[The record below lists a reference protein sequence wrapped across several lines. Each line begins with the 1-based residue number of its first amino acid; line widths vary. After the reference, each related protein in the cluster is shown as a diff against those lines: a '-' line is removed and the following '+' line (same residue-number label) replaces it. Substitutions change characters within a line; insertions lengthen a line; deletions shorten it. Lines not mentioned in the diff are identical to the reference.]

1 MTEMLD
7 APVREVCIQFTGS
20 MRSIEAQHCCYLP
33 AGRSPGGIFIFDV
46 DQELSHLLTR
56 LSYIRHH
63 TFLRRM
69 DNSPMSMG
77 DRLRHAREAAGY
89 KTATAAVEHFNW
101 PNSTYRAHENGQ
113 NNFSPAV
120 AKIYANA
127 YGVSAAWL
135 LLDDANKIQARSTR
149 ATKHKHDC
157 AESIQSAALLLKS
170 DPNNLALIDII
181 DACAASLRAKAGRH

>member
-1 MTEMLD
+1 MHPRKMTEMLD

-69 DNSPMSMG
+69 DNSPMSIG
-77 DRLRHAREAAGY
+77 DRLRHAREAVGY

-113 NNFSPAV
+113 NNFRLLSPRYTQTLMAL
-120 AKIYANA
+120 APR
-127 YGVSAAWL
+127 GCCWTTL
-135 LLDDANKIQARSTR
+135 TRSKPAQQGRQNTSTI
-149 ATKHKHDC
+149 A
-157 AESIQSAALLLKS
+157 
-170 DPNNLALIDII
+170 
-181 DACAASLRAKAGRH
+181 LRASNQPHSF